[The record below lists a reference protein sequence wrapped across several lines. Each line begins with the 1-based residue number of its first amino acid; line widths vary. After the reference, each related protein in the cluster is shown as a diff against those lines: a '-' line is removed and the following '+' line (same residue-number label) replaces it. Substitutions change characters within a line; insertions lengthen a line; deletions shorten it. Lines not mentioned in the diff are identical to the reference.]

1 MTLVD
6 VGTKAPEDV
15 NPQAKHADEQPATR
29 WAQFKHLFFKVK
41 QFQWP
46 LWATVLWV
54 LFGTAIAAYIS
65 INREWLLSSN
75 FGNDAELILKFA
87 RMETD
92 EGGSYRT
99 IANVYT
105 ALGLVEKPIAAGL
118 VGVFIAA
125 AGAAFALVPSKG
137 LRGVFAPVALF
148 GYLVLSGA
156 FVGTYTKELIVVSI
170 VALICVLLSAPSH
183 WSGDLLIVASIML
196 VAGTFRPYWIFL
208 AMAYIALRIV
218 PLKRLTVITLPALL
232 IAGNLACS
240 IAIFVLLGQSPDF
253 FRTSVNVDRGAAEA
267 GTMITR
273 FVDGSAEPFAGALNN
288 LLVMLTMV
296 FPVPMLLLGSLY
308 YLVNTVL
315 FISLWGF
322 AFLRLFLRKFER
334 PVLAHRLIALLSG
347 FLVSQGLFEPDYGSA
362 LRHLTPFIP
371 LILALWMINFG
382 NPRELKSNGTDF
394 AVPSFIVPGEMKA
407 LEAGPSATSTELG
420 TTEELD
426 RIAQPLALL
435 NMIRLAEL
443 ERRGNSEAAAEVDPV
458 LVTAVATKAQE
469 GAAQDD
475 REAQP
480 AKGGSSKIEPD
491 DAAATAPEKPSGA
504 VVQETTEVPGSRP
517 VEDEVESRGSSII
530 PQPAD
535 EKSELKDSE
544 AADEETDI
552 EADVIVAEPIEEVE
566 VEAVIEEDE
575 AIAIDDHGAQPQKAE
590 LVRQSLM
597 VSGAATT
604 VSNQLARAISAA
616 KANLRPDVRWVTS
629 LPPLIVE
636 TVEDHRGR
644 EIR

>member
-1 MTLVD
+1 MTLVE
-6 VGTKAPEDV
+6 VGTQAPEDV
-15 NPQAKHADEQPATR
+15 NPQPEHADEQPTTR
-29 WAQFKHLFFKVK
+29 WAQSKHLFLKVK
-41 QFQWP
+41 HFQWP
-46 LWATVLWV
+46 IWATVLWV

-125 AGAAFALVPSKG
+125 TGAAFALVPSRG
-137 LRGVFAPVALF
+137 LRGIFAPIALF

-156 FVGTYTKELIVVSI
+156 FVGTYTKELIVVSV

-183 WSGDLLIVASIML
+183 WSGDLLIVASVML
-196 VAGTFRPYWIFL
+196 VAATFRPYWVFM

-240 IAIFVLLGQSPDF
+240 IAIFVMLGQSPDF

-267 GTMITR
+267 GTMIAR
-273 FVDGSAEPFAGALNN
+273 FVDGSAEPFVGALNN
-288 LLVMLTMV
+288 LLVMLTMIL
-296 FPVPMLLLGSLY
+296 PLPMLLLGSVY

-315 FISLWGF
+315 FASLWGSV
-322 AFLRLFLRKFER
+322 FLRLFLRQFER

-382 NPRELKSNGTDF
+382 APRELKSNGTDF
-394 AVPSFIVPGEMKA
+394 AVPSYIPPGEMKA
-407 LEAGPSATSTELG
+407 LEAGPSATSTELA
-420 TTEELD
+420 TTGELE

-443 ERRGNSEAAAEVDPV
+443 ERGNNAESAAEVAPV
-458 LVTAVATKAQE
+458 VVTAVATRTHESDAE
-469 GAAQDD
+469 GDN
-475 REAQP
+475 QP
-480 AKGGSSKIEPD
+480 QQAKGGSSKIEQD
-491 DAAATAPEKPSGA
+491 DLEATPEMPSDATESESEDQA
-504 VVQETTEVPGSRP
+504 VSQTTA
-517 VEDEVESRGSSII
+517 DEVESGGSSII
-530 PQPAD
+530 AQPAD
-535 EKSELKDSE
+535 EQGDVD
-544 AADEETDI
+544 AGGPADD
-552 EADVIVAEPIEEVE
+552 EADVIEAEPIEKVEAEPRKAELARQEVE
-566 VEAVIEEDE
+566 V
-575 AIAIDDHGAQPQKAE
+575 
-590 LVRQSLM
+590 S
-597 VSGAATT
+597 SGAATT
-604 VSNQLARAISAA
+604 VSNQLARAIRAA
-616 KANLRPDVRWVTS
+616 KANLRPEVRWVAS

-636 TVEDHRGR
+636 TVEDQRGR
-644 EIR
+644 ENR